1 MNDPTPHHSDT
12 TRHPVDVLAEE
23 FAERMRRGEQPSI
36 DEYVSRFPQ
45 YADVLRSVLEPIE
58 AVERVSSIQAA
69 QHAVQSMRP
78 PKQLGDFRIVRE
90 LGRGGMGIVYEAV
103 QRSLNR
109 RVALKVINALISD
122 SSQ

>member
-58 AVERVSSIQAA
+58 AVERVSSIQAPSM
-69 QHAVQSMRP
+69 QSNRCDRRNSWATFGLSES
-78 PKQLGDFRIVRE
+78 LGAAEWGSFTKRFS
-90 LGRGGMGIVYEAV
+90 GP
-103 QRSLNR
+103 
-109 RVALKVINALISD
+109 
-122 SSQ
+122 